1 MRYFFLLAAA
11 IFFYR
16 LAEIDSLVQIELTA
30 HDKEGYEVLAASPVI
45 SCEIEGPAH
54 LVGTDGGNLLDRYT
68 FSYQVHI
75 NCVVDIFFIPPII

>member
-1 MRYFFLLAAA
+1 
-11 IFFYR
+11 
-16 LAEIDSLVQIELTA
+16 VQIELTPL
-30 HDKEGYEVLAASPVI
+30 DKEGYEVLTARPVI

-54 LVGTDGGNLLDRYT
+54 LAGMDGGNLLDRYN